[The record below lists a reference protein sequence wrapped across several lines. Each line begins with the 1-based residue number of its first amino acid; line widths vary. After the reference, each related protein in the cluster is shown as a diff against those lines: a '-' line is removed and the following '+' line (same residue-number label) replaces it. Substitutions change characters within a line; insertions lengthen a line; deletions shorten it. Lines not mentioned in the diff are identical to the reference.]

1 VLGDRADRGR
11 RGRGGGLWISG
22 VAMIA
27 GAPFMV
33 LAATVEGQP
42 AIFALAF
49 VAEVLLFMNT
59 APINAAIVNS
69 VPPSY
74 RAFAIGLSN
83 LTLHALGD
91 AISPTAIGAVAD
103 ASSVAM
109 AIRANALP
117 VVLGGLILAWG
128 ARQAR
133 LASAGASP
141 APAS

>member
-1 VLGDRADRGR
+1 MQAWQSAVHVVVIAVGLAVAAVPVIAQAQQKFPTKPVRLVVGFSPGSATDITGRLVAQKLGDIWGR
-11 RGRGGGLWISG
+11 D
-22 VAMIA
+22 
-27 GAPFMV
+27 
-33 LAATVEGQP
+33 
-42 AIFALAF
+42 
-49 VAEVLLFMNT
+49 
-59 APINAAIVNS
+59 
-69 VPPSY
+69 

-128 ARQAR
+128 ARQANR
-133 LASAGASP
+133 AS
-141 APAS
+141 